1 MGCLGQRGLRGLEKQ
16 MTTWLTTI
24 FHAMSQPLKWW
35 VVVAPWEQGIR
46 VRLGKEA
53 VVLNPGIHFRIPFL
67 DRIYVQSIRLRIVT
81 SGSLT
86 VSTLDRKVVT
96 TILTVR
102 FAIRDVK
109 LLYNTIANPETTL
122 INHVSSLAAEYISQA
137 TSADLSHKSLSEYV
151 DSKLDVSGWGLEEV
165 SVNIT
170 DFAFIRAYRLM
181 GNEYERCYGLDLE
194 KKEHGIR

>member
-1 MGCLGQRGLRGLEKQ
+1 
-16 MTTWLTTI
+16 MTSWLTTI

-53 VVLNPGIHFRIPFL
+53 ITLNPGIHFRIPFL

-86 VSTLDRKVVT
+86 VSTSDGKVVT
-96 TILTVR
+96 TRLTVK
-102 FAIRDVK
+102 FAIKDVK
-109 LLYNTIANPETTL
+109 LLYNTVANPETTL
-122 INHVSSLAAEYISQA
+122 INHVSSLAAEYISRT
-137 TSADLSHKSLSEYV
+137 TSTDLSHKSLSEYI
-151 DSKLDVSGWGLEEV
+151 DGKLDLGGWGLSEV
-165 SVNIT
+165 AVNII
-170 DFAFIRAYRLM
+170 DFAFTRTYRLM

-194 KKEHGIR
+194 KKENGIR

>member
-1 MGCLGQRGLRGLEKQ
+1 
-16 MTTWLTTI
+16 MTTWLATV

-46 VRLGKEA
+46 VRLGKDA

-67 DRIYVQSIRLRIVT
+67 DRVYVQSIRLRIVT

-86 VSTLDRKVVT
+86 VSTLDKKVVT

-102 FAIRDVK
+102 FAIKNVK

-122 INHVSSLAAEYISQA
+122 INHVSSLAAEYISE
-137 TSADLSHKSLSEYV
+137 TISTDLSHKSLSEHV
-151 DSKLDVSGWGLEEV
+151 DNQLNIGGWGLSEV
-165 SVNIT
+165 SVSII
-170 DFAFIRAYRLM
+170 DFVFARTYRLM

-194 KKEHGIR
+194 KKDHGIR

>member
-1 MGCLGQRGLRGLEKQ
+1 

-96 TILTVR
+96 TRLTVR

-109 LLYNTIANPETTL
+109 LLYTTIANPETTL
-122 INHVSSLAAEYISQA
+122 INHVSSLAAEHISKT
-137 TSADLSHKSLSEYV
+137 TSDNLSHTTLSEYV
-151 DSKLDVSGWGLEEV
+151 ASKLDVNGWGLEEV
-165 SVNIT
+165 LVSVI
-170 DFAFIRAYRLM
+170 DFAFIRTYRLM

-194 KKEHGIR
+194 EKDHGMR

>member
-1 MGCLGQRGLRGLEKQ
+1 
-16 MTTWLTTI
+16 MTSWLTTI

-53 VVLNPGIHFRIPFL
+53 IELNPGIHFRIPFL

-86 VSTLDRKVVT
+86 VSTPDGKVVT
-96 TILTVR
+96 TRLTVR
-102 FAIRDVK
+102 FAIQNVK

-122 INHVSSLAAEYISQA
+122 INHVSSLAAEHISQ
-137 TSADLSHKSLSEYV
+137 TNGIDLSHQSLSEYV
-151 DSKLDVSGWGLEEV
+151 EGKLDVDGWGLCDV
-165 SVNIT
+165 SVNII
-170 DFAFIRAYRLM
+170 DFAFTRTYRLM

-194 KKEHGIR
+194 NKDHGIR